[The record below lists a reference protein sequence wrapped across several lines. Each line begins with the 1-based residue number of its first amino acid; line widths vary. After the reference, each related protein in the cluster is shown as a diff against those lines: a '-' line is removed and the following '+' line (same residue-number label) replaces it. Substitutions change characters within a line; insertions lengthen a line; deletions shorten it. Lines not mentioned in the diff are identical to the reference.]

1 MTGGRRSTS
10 ISRRLAIAGG
20 ASVVAFVLVMAGI
33 VLSFAD
39 RASDQAYDR
48 LLLASA
54 QSIADAIRITETG
67 LTVDIPIS
75 AFSMLS
81 IGKSDRIFYRV
92 TEEPSATITGYPDL
106 APGFSF
112 PEGRDVAFANDSHLG
127 LAVRV
132 AGTRR
137 LISAAGEPRRVV
149 VLVAET
155 RESRETLAAE
165 IRTYALVPLVVVC
178 LGAVVMIPFSI
189 RQVMRPLA
197 ALQAEMEARDPHD
210 LGPLKPPSIPLEIK
224 PLVEALDHFLDRLRE
239 TLERNRSFIEETA
252 HQLRTPLASLRSMA
266 EVAAEER
273 DAEALRHQIQR
284 IHRSAVSAARITNQ
298 LLADAAVANRLQ
310 AGPRT
315 SVRLDR
321 LAAEAVN
328 DAVGFSGARSIRFD
342 VAEAAEGLSLSG
354 NGPALRE
361 AIRNLIENALV
372 HGATSAPIEVTVE
385 SRATGEA
392 SVEVADR
399 GPGIPEADRQRVMMR
414 FERGA
419 GRTEPGSGLG
429 LAIVERVA
437 VAHGGRVSLSD
448 RPGGGLVA
456 AIHLP
461 VSSRDTDAEA
471 SR

>member
-1 MTGGRRSTS
+1 MTGPRRSYS
-10 ISRRLAIAGG
+10 ISRRLAVAGG
-20 ASVVAFVLVMAGI
+20 ASVVAFVLVMAAI
-33 VLSFAD
+33 VLSFAS

-54 QSIADAIRITETG
+54 QSIADAIRIVESK
-67 LTVDIPIS
+67 LTVDMPIS

-92 TEEPSATITGYPDL
+92 TEEPGATLTGYADL

-112 PEGRDVAFANDSHLG
+112 SDGRDVAFANDTHMG
-127 LAVRV
+127 LPVRV

-137 LISAAGEPRRVV
+137 LISAAGEPRRIV

-155 RESRETLAAE
+155 RESREVLAAE
-165 IRTYALVPLVVVC
+165 IRTYALVPLFIVC

-197 ALQAEMEARDPHD
+197 ALQAEMEARDPDD
-210 LGPLKPPSIPLEIK
+210 LGPLKPPAIPREIK

-252 HQLRTPLASLRSMA
+252 HQLRTPLASLRGMA
-266 EVAAEER
+266 EVAAGER
-273 DAEALRHQIQR
+273 DPDALREQIER
-284 IHRSAVSAARITNQ
+284 IQRSAVSAARITNQ

-310 AGPRT
+310 AGPRAV
-315 SVRLDR
+315 VRLDR

-328 DAVGFSGARSIRFD
+328 DAVGFSGVRSIRFD

-361 AIRNLIENALV
+361 AIRNLIENALI
-372 HGATSAPIEVTVE
+372 HGSGRAPVEVTVE
-385 SRATGEA
+385 RRAGHEA

-399 GPGIPEADRQRVMMR
+399 GPGIPEADRQRVLKR
-414 FERGA
+414 FERGV
-419 GRTEPGSGLG
+419 GGTEPGSGLG

-437 VAHGGRVSLSD
+437 HAHGGHVSLTD

-461 VSSRDTDAEA
+461 VDGQDLHGETT
-471 SR
+471 